1 MSNPRRPT
9 ALKVLNGSDA
19 HHPERRNPNEPTAP
33 VLTETPTP
41 PAFAPL
47 VGRARRAW
55 DDLAARAIALGVLT
69 DADLPA
75 LASVCRDFAEYENAR
90 RDGEAW
96 RRADAAKRRYDAGL
110 RSFGL
115 TPSDRSRVHAT
126 AKGPVSKMSGLLN
139 PRKQTG

>member
-1 MSNPRRPT
+1 MSNPRKPT
-9 ALKVLNGSDA
+9 ALKILNGSAA
-19 HHPERRNPNEPTAP
+19 HDPQRVNRDEPKAAA
-33 VLTETPTP
+33 LTDIPAP
-41 PAFAPL
+41 PAYTPL
-47 VGRARRAW
+47 VGRARKAW

-126 AKGPVSKMSGLLN
+126 PKAEQSKMARLLAA
-139 PRKQTG
+139 RRQVG

>member
-1 MSNPRRPT
+1 VSNPRKPT

-19 HHPERRNPNEPTAP
+19 HHPERRNPQEPKGT
-33 VLTETPTP
+33 VLSEVPLP
-41 PAFAPL
+41 PAYMPL
-47 VGRARRAW
+47 VGRARKAW
-55 DDLAARAIALGVLT
+55 NDLAARAIALGVLT

-115 TPSDRSRVHAT
+115 TPSDRSRVHAAPKT
-126 AKGPVSKMSGLLN
+126 EPTKMSSLLR
-139 PRKQTG
+139 PRRQTG

>member
-19 HHPERRNPNEPTAP
+19 HHPERRNPDEPQAA
-33 VLTETPTP
+33 VLSEVPAP

-47 VGRARRAW
+47 AGRARKAW
-55 DDLAARAIALGVLT
+55 DDLAGRAIALGVLT

-110 RSFGL
+110 RAFGL
-115 TPSDRSRVHAT
+115 TPSDRSRVHAVPKGT
-126 AKGPVSKMSGLLN
+126 ASKMSGLLN
-139 PRKQTG
+139 PRKTG